1 MSEWKKTQCNMCEVS
16 CGLEMAVEN
25 NKIVSVRPDPDSPR
39 SDNYCC
45 RKGRAAKYYQDN
57 KERLNH
63 PLKRVGDAYVP
74 ISWAQ
79 ANKEIGEKAR
89 AIIDEHG
96 PRSFGLIGGTLAS
109 SQSAQAMFYGLLG
122 GVGSQFLFNPV
133 GVEFMGS
140 WWSNGRIY
148 GDQVRA
154 QDPDEHITDVLLL
167 WGCNTYV
174 THNMGSARKVI
185 RHMSESPDKKVIVID
200 PRLTE
205 SARMADMH
213 VAPRVGTD
221 ALLMKTMI
229 ALILEKGWQDQ
240 AFLDKWCRDFDEIK
254 PWFKDVDIKKNL
266 EVCQVPYE
274 QVEAFTRI
282 LCTSNW
288 AVHQDLGL
296 FCGRHSTLNSY
307 LVLTLAVI
315 TGAMLVPGN
324 NIVAEPYLMSK
335 QSDEYDPKTWRT
347 KDNRFPVT
355 GVYPSGS
362 LANQILNDDDDRL
375 RVMFCSMSNP
385 ARSFPNSKK
394 MRKAL
399 SSLELFVVD
408 DICMTETTRLADYV
422 MPATSGYEGHD
433 FNFFQENFPHTVCQ
447 LKRPIV
453 QPEGERK
460 ESTEI
465 WLDIA
470 DAMGIMP
477 KLPKKLYNKAEQ
489 AVKEN
494 DRIPYTLE
502 LLKLLAFNK
511 KYMDMAPMI
520 VGKTL
525 GKAMGSVAKSM
536 MFAGL
541 ITSPI
546 MGTGKVERAGI
557 KAGNKHPVLKRL
569 PLIKDLCVMDEVF
582 QQVLDK
588 PQGLIIATNDIEDVD
603 GYIREHIRHKDKKF
617 HLYCDEIDG
626 YIKHITPEK
635 ERAELDQYPM
645 VLSAG
650 RHTDVGVNTVMKNPA
665 TYKYRKPFT
674 AIINPE
680 DAKAMDI
687 KDGET
692 IKLVTKA
699 GEALV
704 EAECTYQASKGYT
717 MIPQHF
723 GLLFGGKV
731 RGVGANEFTS
741 DEDRDALTGNPL
753 IRFTP
758 CRIEK
763 VEAR

>member
-1 MSEWKKTQCNMCEVS
+1 MCEVS
-16 CGLEMAVEN
+16 CGLEMQVEN
-25 NKIVSVRPDPDSPR
+25 NKIINVRPDPDSPR

-57 KERLNH
+57 KERLNY
-63 PLKRVGDAYVP
+63 PLKRVGDDYVR
-74 ISWAQ
+74 ISWETAYR
-79 ANKEIGEKAR
+79 EIGEKAR
-89 AIIDEHG
+89 AIIDKHG
-96 PRSFGLIGGTLAS
+96 PRSFGVIGGTLAS

-154 QDPDEHITDVLLL
+154 QDPDEHTTDVLLL

-205 SARMADMH
+205 SARMADIH

-229 ALILEKGWQDQ
+229 AIILEEGWQNQ
-240 AFLDKWCRDFDEIK
+240 GFIDKWCRDFNQIK
-254 PWFKDVDIKKNL
+254 AWFKDVDIKKNL
-266 EVCQVPYE
+266 KVCQVPYKQIKE
-274 QVEAFTRI
+274 FTKI
-282 LCTSNW
+282 LCTENW

-315 TGAMLVPGN
+315 TGSMLVPKN
-324 NIVAEPYLMSK
+324 NIAAEPYLMLK
-335 QSDEYDPKTWRT
+335 QSDEKDPNTWRT
-347 KDNRFPVT
+347 KDGRFPVT

-362 LANQILNDDDDRL
+362 LAGQILNEDDDRI
-375 RVMFCSMSNP
+375 RVMFSSMSNP
-385 ARSFPNSKK
+385 ARSFPNSKN

-399 SSLELFVVD
+399 EKLELFVAD

-422 MPATSGYEGHD
+422 LPATSGYEGHD

-453 QPEGERK
+453 EAEGERK

-465 WLDIA
+465 WLDVA
-470 DAMGIMP
+470 DAMGLIP
-477 KLPKKLYNKAEQ
+477 DLPKDLYKKAEG
-489 AVKEN
+489 ATKEK
-494 DRIPYTLE
+494 DRVPYTLA
-502 LLKLLAFNK
+502 LLKYLALNK
-511 KYMDMAPMI
+511 KQMDIAPLI
-520 VGKTL
+520 IGKTL
-525 GKAMGSVAKSM
+525 GKAMGSVTKSM
-536 MFAGL
+536 MYAGL
-541 ITSPI
+541 ITSPL
-546 MGTGKVERAGI
+546 MGTGKIENAGI
-557 KAGNKHPVLKRL
+557 IANTKHPFLSKI
-569 PLIKDLCVMDEVF
+569 PKIKEYCLMDEVF
-582 QQVLDK
+582 QRVLDT
-588 PQGLIIATNDIEDVD
+588 PEGLIIATNDTEDVD
-603 GYIREHIRHKDKKF
+603 AYIREHIRHKDKKF
-617 HLYCDEIDG
+617 HLYCDEIND
-626 YIKHITPEK
+626 YIKFITPER
-635 ERAELDQYPM
+635 EEAELNQYPM

-665 TYKYRKPFT
+665 TYVHRKPFT

-680 DAKAMDI
+680 DAKALNI
-687 KDGET
+687 KDGE
-692 IKLVTKA
+692 IVRLVTKA

-704 EAECTYQASKGYT
+704 PVECTYQASKGYT

-741 DEDRDALTGNPL
+741 EEDRDALTGNPL

-763 VEAR
+763 VKRGKNEKIV